1 MRIAVFVEYLP
12 PKMGSD
18 RRIYE
23 LMKRISKLYE
33 IHFIVLPA
41 IRFLI
46 GNLKDDLRK
55 PHGHWGNPSVYEG
68 IAGHYALIPSFLA
81 RLWQS
86 SILLGYF
93 LTAPL
98 LLLKAVRILAALKP
112 EVVVV
117 NYPSPYTG
125 LVGFAAAK
133 LFRKPVMVDFSDLI
147 AQYTANMLNLKR
159 GCFKARML
167 IHMQNQIVKNSEFI
181 VAPTTFIKN
190 YALAQ
195 GVSVEKVRLIPNGV
209 DAEFFKSERY
219 DGELAKKK
227 LGLFRE
233 RTCLYCGRLDA
244 WAGVNM
250 ISKLCSA
257 ALERKMDVK
266 FVLVGSGEQQ
276 KTVWDGNVV
285 LLGEHPYECIPE
297 IIAAADC
304 VLVPFPQNEVSH
316 GASPLKLFEG
326 MAMEKPVI
334 ASRVSGIEEVISDG
348 ENGYLADPQNVE
360 EWIGKIEKVLKSRKE
375 ALNVGRKARKTVEKN
390 FNWSLLAKE
399 FEEAL
404 TKLVLKN

>member
-1 MRIAVFVEYLP
+1 MKIAVFVEYLP

-18 RRIYE
+18 RRIFE
-23 LMKRISKLYE
+23 LMKRLSKLYE
-33 IHFIVLPA
+33 IHFIVLPP
-41 IRFLI
+41 IRFLM
-46 GNLKDDLRK
+46 GAVKDYVRR
-55 PHGHWGNPSVYEG
+55 PHRHGENPKVYEG
-68 IAGHYALIPSFLA
+68 IAGHYTLIPSFLA
-81 RLWQS
+81 NLWQS
-86 SILLGYF
+86 SILLAYF
-93 LTAPL
+93 LTVPL
-98 LLLKAVRILAALKP
+98 LLLKAIKILAGLKP
-112 EVVVV
+112 EVIVV

-125 LVGFAAAK
+125 LVGFTAAK

-147 AQYTANMLNLKR
+147 AQYTANILNLKR

-167 IHMQNQIVKNSEFI
+167 IHMQSQIVKNSEFI
-181 VAPTTFIKN
+181 VAPTNFIKN

-195 GVSVEKVRLIPNGV
+195 GVSDKKVRLIPNGV
-209 DAEFFKSERY
+209 DAELFNSEKY
-219 DGELAKKK
+219 DGESEKKK
-227 LGLFRE
+227 LGLCRE
-233 RTCLYCGRLDA
+233 RTCLYFGRLDA

-250 ISKLCSA
+250 ISKLCRA
-257 ALERKMDVK
+257 ASERKMDLK

-276 KTVWDGNVV
+276 KIIWKGNVIH
-285 LLGEHPYECIPE
+285 LGEHPYEKMPE

-304 VLVPFPQNEVSH
+304 ILVPFPQNEVSH

-360 EWIGKIEKVLKSRKE
+360 DWILKIEKVFKSRNK
-375 ALNVGRKARKTVEKN
+375 AIDVGKKARKTVEKN
-390 FNWSLLAKE
+390 FNWSFLAKQ